1 MAASRSERSEE
12 QESSETYPGKICRH
26 RLRDGDDARV
36 AAVQGILPARLGRSS
51 PPGLQLLVTAGS
63 KSAAMVTA
71 LVHSRPHRST
81 P

>member
-1 MAASRSERSEE
+1 MRLIPVRFVVTICGMAMML
-12 QESSETYPGKICRH
+12 ESPLSKPSYQPDLAG
-26 RLRDGDDARV
+26 
-36 AAVQGILPARLGRSS
+36 AVRPD
-51 PPGLQLLVTAGS
+51 LQLLVTAGP